1 MWKRS
6 SLLLIIIQIEYRYR
20 SSVNTVPKLF
30 LFNNSELS
38 FKARLIIQLNLSKLL
53 ISLFIIVSFLAVLI
67 IKNRYCR
74 WFGRHF
80 TAKNALS
87 SPIYRYSWDFLTT
100 MIVSLDMKSDWHI
113 LANIMLNCLQIFSLF
128 HLTTFLG
135 ILDDFDPI
143 FSILDDLESFF
154 R

>member
-1 MWKRS
+1 
-6 SLLLIIIQIEYRYR
+6 
-20 SSVNTVPKLF
+20 
-30 LFNNSELS
+30 
-38 FKARLIIQLNLSKLL
+38 
-53 ISLFIIVSFLAVLI
+53 
-67 IKNRYCR
+67 
-74 WFGRHF
+74 
-80 TAKNALS
+80 
-87 SPIYRYSWDFLTT
+87 

-154 R
+154 SMLDNSFSRSAKQSLSCALAGRIIAQNRTAINVLR